1 MFTFVLVSRIG
12 RLFVVATIL
21 MAVGAIIGFTSFSG
35 ILVAS
40 HHNASSGM
48 ACTVTSAGVGG
59 SLTVSGHGFAANS
72 QYLLFLTNPAGSG
85 ETTANTDGNGA
96 FTYSSYASWK
106 GTYSASVWSAGN
118 GSKQVA
124 ACTSL
129 TL

>member
-1 MFTFVLVSRIG
+1 MYTLLSRLG
-12 RLFVVATIL
+12 RLFVVVTVL
-21 MAVGAIIGFTSFSG
+21 MAVAAIIGFTSISG

-48 ACTVTSAGVGG
+48 ACAVTSGGVGLA
-59 SLTVSGHGFAANS
+59 LTVSGHGFAANS

-85 ETTANTDGNGA
+85 ETTVNTDANGA
-96 FTYSSYASWK
+96 FTYSSWASWK
-106 GTYSASVWSAGN
+106 GTYSASVWSAGS

-124 ACTSL
+124 ACTSV

>member
-1 MFTFVLVSRIG
+1 MFAFLQRLG
-12 RLFVVATIL
+12 RLFVVVTIL
-21 MAVGAIIGFTSFSG
+21 MAVGTIIGITSYSG

-40 HHNASSGM
+40 HHNASSAM
-48 ACTVTSAGVGG
+48 ACTVASGGVGQ

-72 QYLLFLTNPAGSG
+72 QYLLFLSNPAGSG
-85 ETTANTDGNGA
+85 ETTANTDATGA

-106 GTYSASVWSAGN
+106 GTYSASVWSAGS

-124 ACTSL
+124 ACTAL

>member
-1 MFTFVLVSRIG
+1 MYTLLSRLG
-12 RLFVVATIL
+12 RLFVVITVL
-21 MAVGAIIGFTSFSG
+21 MAVAAIIGFTSISG

-48 ACTVTSAGVGG
+48 SCTVASAGVGQAL
-59 SLTVSGHGFAANS
+59 SVSGRGFAANS
-72 QYLLFLTNPAGSG
+72 QYLLFLSNPAGSG
-85 ETTANTDGNGA
+85 ETTANTDANGA
-96 FTYSSYASWK
+96 FTYSSSASWK

-124 ACTSL
+124 ACTPV